1 MSHRT
6 VRKPTDEERDQLK
19 QMKRQDIGRVAMRAH
34 MILLSDRGYSPS
46 KIADLHDVSHPT
58 VYKWIDRF
66 DEEGPRGLYDR
77 EREGR
82 PLMIDEE
89 AREEI
94 ERLLEGNPT
103 EEGQNAL
110 DGSTHRRAPRAGTR
124 C

>member
-19 QMKRQDIGRVAMRAH
+19 QMKRQEVGRVAMRAH

-66 DEEGPRGLYDR
+66 DKEGPGGLYDR
-77 EREGR
+77 EWGMSSQDRRGSAGR
-82 PLMIDEE
+82 GR
-89 AREEI
+89 ARES
-94 ERLLEGNPT
+94 
-103 EEGQNAL
+103 
-110 DGSTHRRAPRAGTR
+110 D
-124 C
+124 